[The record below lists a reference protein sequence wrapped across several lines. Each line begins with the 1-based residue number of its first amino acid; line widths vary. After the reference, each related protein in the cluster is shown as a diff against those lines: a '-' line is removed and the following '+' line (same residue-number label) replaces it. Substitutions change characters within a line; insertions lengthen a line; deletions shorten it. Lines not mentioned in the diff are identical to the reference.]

1 MSFEVHCMHSLL
13 RRQSFVMYRQR
24 IIPKLSRVVVLVAIA
39 ATTTTAAA
47 VQPVCSPDDDR
58 VFDARRDSTTFYL
71 ISAPRVLCA
80 LALIFKH

>member
-39 ATTTTAAA
+39 ATTTTTAAA
-47 VQPVCSPDDDR
+47 VVQPVCSPGDDR
-58 VFDARRDSTTFYL
+58 VFDAR
-71 ISAPRVLCA
+71 
-80 LALIFKH
+80 